1 MTKNGRPTILRIQ
14 ELVHKQMHRGT
25 KRIDRKVANI
35 FREREQGKGRT
46 E

>member
-14 ELVHKQMHRGT
+14 ELVHKQMHRCT